1 VFLILILKTPERER
15 ETQAETEWGRH
26 PLILIVFLILILKT
40 PERETQA
47 ETE

>member
-1 VFLILILKTPERER
+1 VSLIPILKIPER
-15 ETQAETEWGRH
+15 ETQAETECGRQ
-26 PLILIVFLILILKT
+26 PLILIVFLILKI